1 MGPGPWAQAA
11 AGVGGGLPGPMGPCA
26 LVPKAPKGSGP
37 APVAPV
43 AMYFHKKGIDIT

>member
-1 MGPGPWAQAA
+1 MKIRGGEGGGRLPGPG
-11 AGVGGGLPGPMGPCA
+11 PGPMGPCA
-26 LVPKAPKGSGP
+26 LGPKAPKGSGP